1 MEDVLSGFQKY
12 KTLDKEIIKKY
23 EDSLPEEIIHIWKKY
38 GLGSILNGY
47 LKLINPEEFKEII
60 DTSYFRKEVSIPVF
74 ATGMGDII
82 TWEENKY
89 LRLIEFRKG
98 KFKGISAG
106 FEFFLTDIKSE
117 EFCHKYLDSRPYKEA
132 VEKYG
137 VLKYDECFGY
147 MPLLGLG
154 GTENI
159 KNLKKVKI
167 KEHILII
174 TELLGPIQ

>member
-1 MEDVLSGFQKY
+1 MENVLSGFQKY

-23 EDSLPEEIIHIWKKY
+23 EDSLPKEIIHIWKKY

-47 LKLINPEEFKEII
+47 LKLINPEEFKEVI

-117 EFCHKYLDSRPYKEA
+117 EFCSSSRVPVTSRILSKRIAHKGIYVPGKWA
-132 VEKYG
+132 VSDFAG
-137 VLKYDECFGY
+137 
-147 MPLLGLG
+147 
-154 GTENI
+154 
-159 KNLKKVKI
+159 
-167 KEHILII
+167 
-174 TELLGPIQ
+174 